1 MCNNIKL
8 TLVLVFFITI
18 GFGQNIDSILKIDLA
33 TIVKVNQGNSYVTF
47 PMDIGNIEKLWFEGN
62 VIPNFNIRKSK
73 DARLMGVITP
83 QIIIRMY
90 QEESFPVRTP
100 SYIPQITIFYL
111 LNSKTVFNSLSLYG
125 KLAHHSNGQDG
136 AFYLDDGS
144 INLKTGNFTT
154 NYFEFGINKTNYS
167 NIFNATQFFNVSIE
181 AHPTSWTDSNLKDIY
196 SKYYL
201 HTKFSIFKLPLL
213 SQFGIKKAKFS
224 FKSEASFLF
233 GNTVFIND
241 ILSKTNLNFTF
252 FYHPKFLED
261 IGFFVQFYH
270 GMDYY
275 NIYFNHKI
283 NIIRFG
289 IMTEILRF

>member
-1 MCNNIKL
+1 MCFVAN
-8 TLVLVFFITI
+8 V
-18 GFGQNIDSILKIDLA
+18 FGQTSDTLLKINLS
-33 TIVKVNQGNSYVTF
+33 TIVTVSQGNSYVTF
-47 PMDIGNIEKLWFEGN
+47 PTDIGNIEKLWFEGN
-62 VIPNFNIRKSK
+62 LIPNFNIRKSK
-73 DARLMGVITP
+73 NARLMGVITP
-83 QIIIRMY
+83 QIIIRMF
-90 QEESFPVRTP
+90 QEKSFPIRTP
-100 SYIPQITIFYL
+100 SYIPQITIYYL
-111 LNSKTVFNSLSLYG
+111 LSSKTVFNSLSLFG

-136 AFYLDDGS
+136 VFFLDDGS

-154 NYFEFGINKTNYS
+154 NYFEFGINKTRYS
-167 NIFNATQFFNVSIE
+167 SRFNATQFLGASLE
-181 AHPTSWTDSNLKDIY
+181 AHPTSWSENNMENIY

-213 SQFGIKKAKFS
+213 KQFGIKKAKFS
-224 FKSEASFLF
+224 FKSEASLLF
-233 GNTVFIND
+233 GNTND
-241 ILSKTNLNFTF
+241 FNNILNRFNLSFKF

-261 IGFFVQFYH
+261 VGLFVQFYH